1 MKIGF
6 VIFEGMTAL
15 DFVGVYDP
23 ITRLKTMGFVPDL
36 KWELCSFTEDAGDNT
51 GLVFHP
57 TQPAG
62 TSLAHFD
69 LVIIPGGFGTRG
81 LVNDVEFI
89 KWIGTCADVPLKAT
103 VCTGS
108 LLLGA
113 AGLLKGKKATTH
125 RSAQAELSS
134 YVSEVL
140 DERIVDQGDLI
151 TARGVTSAIDLGLY
165 LCGRLTNEETR
176 EIIRK
181 QMDYLG

>member
-1 MKIGF
+1 MNVGF

-15 DFVGVYDP
+15 DFIGVYDP
-23 ITRLKTMGFVPDL
+23 ITRLKTMGFIPEM
-36 KWELCSFTEDAGDNT
+36 KWELCSYTAEAGDNT
-51 GLVFHP
+51 GLVFRP
-57 TQPAG
+57 TLPPG
-62 TSLAHFD
+62 TNLAHFD
-69 LVIIPGGFGTRG
+69 LIVIPGGFGTRY
-81 LVNDVEFI
+81 LVNDAEFV
-89 KWIGTCADVPLKAT
+89 KWIATCADVPLKAT

-113 AGLLKGKKATTH
+113 AGLLTGKRATTH
-125 RSAQAELSS
+125 RSAQAELAS

-140 DERIVDQGDLI
+140 DQRIVDEGDLI

-165 LCGRLTNEETR
+165 LCGRLANAEVS